1 VALKW
6 VGEPMAESDSNV
18 SSALFRRRLAEFT
31 PGDYH
36 NGRSIAWRVAWF
48 ATQNMLFDRWWFPS
62 SWRPFLLR
70 RFGAKVGRG
79 CLIRHGVRIHWP
91 WNLELGNDVWIGEFA
106 WLHSLVDIVVEDDVC
121 ISQHAAV
128 VTGGHHHRD
137 PRFSY
142 DNGPVLLRSGCWIAA
157 RATVLRGV
165 TIGRNSVVGTG
176 AVASRDLGDNMTLT
190 SAAPR
195 ERHIH

>member
-1 VALKW
+1 MALDRAFDPMTTSDHSD
-6 VGEPMAESDSNV
+6 EPAN
-18 SSALFRRRLAEFT
+18 FTRQLAQFT

-36 NGRSIAWRVAWF
+36 SGRSLLWRVAWF
-48 ATQNMLFDRWWFPS
+48 ATQNLLFDRWWYPA

-70 RFGAKVGRG
+70 CFGAKVGRG

-91 WNLELGNDVWIGEFA
+91 WNIELGNDVWIGEFV

-121 ISQHAAV
+121 ISQRAAI
-128 VTGGHHHRD
+128 VTGSHHHDD

-142 DNGPVLLRSGCWIAA
+142 DNGPVRLRSGSWIAA

-176 AVASRDLGDNMTLT
+176 AIASTDLPDNSVLKV
-190 SAAPR
+190 AAPR
-195 ERHIH
+195 QRPLA